1 MNIRLKKTRTTRL
14 FTNPTSS
21 LLTKKQASIPKG
33 RLATETNCGKLSTR
47 VVDMYMGTRGILG
60 GHL

>member
-1 MNIRLKKTRTTRL
+1 MRLKKTRTTRL

-21 LLTKKQASIPKG
+21 LLTKKQISIPKG
-33 RLATETNCGKLSTR
+33 RLATEATCGKLSTR
-47 VVDMYMGTRGILG
+47 VVDMHMGTRGILG